1 MGYKWNPITD
11 EMRKTLDGV
20 PMIGCM
26 VLISYTDEYGNMD
39 VIFARLET
47 KDLCEFNWCDAFS
60 GEVIASINDKNVT
73 AWKYIDI
80 PRPYGGME

>member
-1 MGYKWNPITD
+1 MNWNIITD
-11 EMRKTLDGV
+11 EMRNTLDGA
-20 PMIGCM
+20 PLIGGM
-26 VLISYTDEYGNMD
+26 VWISYTDEYGNMD
-39 VIFARLET
+39 VMFARLET

-60 GEVIASINDKNVT
+60 GEVIASIKDKNVT